1 MRTSIIWLFSTF
13 PSTRFWKQFYS
24 FFFFN
29 TKRKEKTNI
38 IFPQVFLKIKLKKK
52 SKN

>member
-24 FFFFN
+24 FFFLIQ
-29 TKRKEKTNI
+29 KEKKKQISYFHRFFKN
-38 IFPQVFLKIKLKKK
+38 KIKKKI
-52 SKN
+52 